1 MMDRVSSPF
10 DDVQPIG
17 RRLERVDADQ
27 GDGDGQVPTA
37 IPASLA
43 ALSDDEKWRRRERT
57 RANAVDKAGREHA
70 RAGEKNGQ
78 RLDRSWSR
86 RPLKVKELVEM
97 SSQLAR
103 KSHGLA
109 MSDKA
114 IAHEAKQHI
123 VAFGGLVDKLNA
135 LSGRPTQVIALA
147 DATAHR
153 DGALELA
160 QRLALV
166 RTT

>member
-1 MMDRVSSPF
+1 MDPVSSPF

-17 RRLERVDADQ
+17 RPRDERDAEPS
-27 GDGDGQVPTA
+27 GVSGVPV
-37 IPASLA
+37 SLA
-43 ALSDDEKWRRRERT
+43 SLSDDEKWRRRERT

-70 RAGEKNGQ
+70 RAGEKNGR
-78 RLDRSWSR
+78 RLVRWSR
-86 RPLKVKELVEM
+86 RPLKVSELVEM

-103 KSHGLA
+103 QSHGLA

-114 IAHEAKQHI
+114 RAHEAKQHV
-123 VAFGGLVDKLNA
+123 VAFGVLVDKLNA
-135 LSGRPTQVIALA
+135 LSGRPTQVIALT
-147 DATAHR
+147 DASVLR

-166 RTT
+166 RVS